1 VLNVKWKAGGVVP
14 PLHSTLNIQ
23 HSPFNIAFDLHLL
36 ALIILIAWVMAL
48 IRTIVNLRLIP
59 RLQPDM
65 LPANEPLVS
74 VIIPARDEAH
84 IIEQTVRAFL
94 AQTYANLEVIVVNDR
109 SADGTGDIVRA
120 IHDQRLTV
128 VDGVE
133 PPAGWL
139 GKPWALHQGSRAAR
153 GELLLFVDADLI
165 YAPAALSAAVAYLQ
179 RQCVALLSLFPY
191 IQMRGFGE
199 NASMPMMIMVFFTFI
214 PTWISN
220 RTRFARLAVGGGTGN
235 LVVREIYESS
245 GGHEALSDSVVDDI
259 ALARLVRRA
268 GWKTETIRAD
278 DLVSLRMYHGLREVI
293 DGFTKN
299 TFSALGRN
307 YAAGFLVVAGCVVF
321 HIVPYALALTGDRVS
336 IATIVIISI
345 TRVILF
351 RALRYRLD
359 AAIFLHPVMAVIWT
373 WIFVRSIWLTG
384 IRGKVLWRGRT
395 YDARQT
401 RFGAERR

>member
-1 VLNVKWKAGGVVP
+1 MLNVEWKAGGVVR

-36 ALIILIAWVMAL
+36 ALILLIAWVMAL
-48 IRTIVNLRLIP
+48 IRTIVNLTLIP
-59 RLQPDM
+59 RLRAGARP
-65 LPANEPLVS
+65 LNEPLVS

-84 IIEQTVRAFL
+84 IIERTVRAFL

-109 SADGTGDIVRA
+109 SADGTGAIVRS
-120 IHDQRLTV
+120 IHDDRLTV
-128 VDGVE
+128 LDGVE

-139 GKPWALHQGSRAAR
+139 GKPWALHQGSLAAR

-165 YAPAALSAAVAYLQ
+165 YAPPAVAAAVGYLEA
-179 RQCVALLSLFPY
+179 RSVALLSLFPY
-191 IQMRGFGE
+191 LEMRGFGE
-199 NASMPMMIMVFFTFI
+199 HASMPMMPMAFHTFL

-235 LVVREIYESS
+235 LVVRQIYEAS
-245 GGHEALSDSVVDDI
+245 GGHAQLSDAVVDDI
-259 ALARLVRRA
+259 ALARLIRRNGGRTEIVRA
-268 GWKTETIRAD
+268 E
-278 DLVSLRMYHGLREVI
+278 DLVSLRMYRGLSEVV

-307 YAAGFLVVAGCVVF
+307 YVAGFLVVAGCVVF
-321 HIVPYALALTGDRVS
+321 HIVPYALALTGDRIS
-336 IATIVIISI
+336 IATIIIISL
-345 TRVILF
+345 TRLILF

-359 AAIFLHPVMAVIWT
+359 AAVFLHPVMAAIWT

-384 IRGKVLWRGRT
+384 IRRKLLWRGRT
-395 YDARQT
+395 YDARAT